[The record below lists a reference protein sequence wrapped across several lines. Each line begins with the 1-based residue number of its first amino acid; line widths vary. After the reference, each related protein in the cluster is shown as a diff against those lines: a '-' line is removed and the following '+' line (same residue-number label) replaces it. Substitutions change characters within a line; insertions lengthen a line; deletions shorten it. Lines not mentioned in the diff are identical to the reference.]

1 MSLAAADALIGIFGM
16 KRVVTPNRKDSK
28 LNPKICKHC
37 GKGYTPARPM
47 QKACSLPCA
56 QALGKAKTAADA
68 KKADAKALRAGRE
81 SLKTRSD
88 HAKDTEKAVNTFV
101 RIRDKDK
108 PCISCQRHHQGQN
121 HAGHFLS
128 VGSHPELRFEPRN
141 IFKQCKPCNVDK
153 HGNLLEYRK
162 NLIALYGQE
171 EVDWLE
177 GPHEMT
183 HYSIPELKAI
193 AAKFRKMTKELIN
206 GQ

>member
-1 MSLAAADALIGIFGM
+1 MEGGELSRLA
-16 KRVVTPNRKDSK
+16 SK
-28 LNPKICKHC
+28 LTQKLCKHC
-37 GKGYTPARPM
+37 GHGFTPARPM

-56 QALGKAKTAADA
+56 QAIGKEKTAADQ
-68 KKADAKALRAGRE
+68 KKADSKALRAGRE
-81 SLKTRSD
+81 ALKKRSD
-88 HAKDTEKAVNTFV
+88 HAKDTEKVVNTFI
-101 RIRDKDK
+101 RLRDKDK
-108 PCISCQRHHQGQN
+108 PCISCQRHHHGQY
-121 HAGHFLS
+121 HAGHYLS

-183 HYSIPELKAI
+183 HYSIPDLKAI
-193 AAKFRKMTKELIN
+193 AANFRQLIKEL
-206 GQ
+206 QRVQ